1 MRNISEFIDGITIQ
15 VDAMV
20 DMRGIEK
27 CRTGLEIV
35 GKLAA
40 LKTGIAEEQRAAE
53 EKIREL
59 EARLRA
65 LQPEDDDSDTET
77 IDGVKYRIGAKGG
90 KET

>member
-1 MRNISEFIDGITIQ
+1 MKNISEFIDGITIQ

-59 EARLRA
+59 EARLQA
-65 LQPEDDDSDTET
+65 LQPEDDDDTET

>member
-1 MRNISEFIDGITIQ
+1 MKNISEFIDGITIQ

-59 EARLRA
+59 EARLQA
-65 LQPEDDDSDTET
+65 LQPEDDDDTET
-77 IDGVKYRIGAKGG
+77 IDGVKYRIGATGG
-90 KET
+90 RET